1 MYEKITLPNGARIV
15 TERIPYVRSA
25 AVGIWIGAGSRLET
39 PLENGACHF
48 IEHLLF
54 KGTERRTAM
63 NLAEE
68 MDAIGGQMNAFTTK
82 ECTCFYGRVLDTNL
96 KKALDILFDMFLNA
110 KLRDEDVESERGII
124 EEEIDMYEDTPEDL
138 VTERLLE
145 KIYTGGPLEKP
156 ILGTKESLAEMD
168 GSFLREFRARTHT
181 ADRIVVALSGSFD
194 DTDVD
199 FIRLALEGLT
209 PGQPAETAEAV
220 YQPAYTVREKP
231 IEQNHLCFAFPG
243 LPIGHPD
250 RYAMQL
256 LSNILGGG
264 MSSRLFQK
272 VREENS
278 LCYSI
283 YSFGSGYR
291 DTGVLGIY
299 TALGADTEE
308 LALKLS
314 AEVIEAFRRDGV
326 TRAEL
331 SRAREQVKSNIL
343 MGLESTNARMNK
355 IGKNELYLGKIPST
369 EETVAA
375 YDAVT
380 EADILTLARRVLD
393 FDKLSFSA
401 VGQVRDPETYRR
413 MFPHG
418 M

>member
-1 MYEKITLPNGARIV
+1 MYEKITLQNGARIV

-39 PLENGACHF
+39 PEENGACHF
-48 IEHLLF
+48 IEHLFF
-54 KGTERRTAM
+54 KGTERRTVIR
-63 NLAEE
+63 LAEE

-96 KKALDILFDMFLNA
+96 KKALDILFDMYLNA
-110 KLRDEDVESERGII
+110 KLRDEDAESERGII

-145 KIYTGGPLEKP
+145 KVYTGGPLEKP
-156 ILGTKESLAEMD
+156 ILGTKESLAGMD
-168 GSFLREFRARTHT
+168 GAFLRAFRACQYT

-199 FIRLALEGLT
+199 FIRSALEELA
-209 PGQPAETAEAV
+209 PGQTVENVEAV
-220 YQPAYTVREKP
+220 YQPAFTVREKP
-231 IEQNHLCFAFPG
+231 IEQNHLCLAFPG

-250 RYAMQL
+250 RYTMQL
-256 LSNILGGG
+256 MSNILGGG

-299 TALGADTEE
+299 TALGADTEV
-308 LALKLS
+308 LALKLT
-314 AEVIEAFRRDGV
+314 AEVIETFRENGV
-326 TRAEL
+326 THEEL
-331 SRAREQVKSNIL
+331 SRAREQVKSNVL

-355 IGKNELYLGKIPST
+355 LGKNELYLGSIPST
-369 EETVAA
+369 EETIAA

-380 EADILTLARRVLD
+380 EGDILALSRRVLD

-401 VGQVRDPETYRR
+401 VGQVRDPETYQS
-413 MFPHG
+413 MFPH
-418 M
+418 